1 MTIPT
6 RKGNQ
11 RVTRQRGQRVNQ
23 MLDTLQTAALNGK
36 MQGADV
42 TIDFIAKMHHQ
53 VLCALVVIFVSQ
65 ISFVKFR
72 NNSVNFQN

>member
-11 RVTRQRGQRVNQ
+11 RVTRQRRQRVNQ

-36 MQGADV
+36 MKWADV

-72 NNSVNFQN
+72 NYSVNFQN